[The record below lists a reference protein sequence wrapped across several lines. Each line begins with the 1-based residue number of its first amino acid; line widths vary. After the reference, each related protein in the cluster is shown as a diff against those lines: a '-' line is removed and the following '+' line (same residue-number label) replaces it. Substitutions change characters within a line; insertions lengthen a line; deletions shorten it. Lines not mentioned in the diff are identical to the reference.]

1 MALSGT
7 DHIEALRAQLN
18 NNLKEKEAE
27 ILEIREVLRAL
38 GDAPK
43 ILSGK
48 PTTNLGTASAT
59 TATRTFANR
68 NVTKLVRE
76 YVAAHDATPIN
87 INEVRDDLRKQGVKG
102 KDRSLYSAIHVILKK
117 EANEKHLR
125 YEKGIGFFKPG
136 GGEGGGSPANAD

>member
-1 MALSGT
+1 LARRGAVADTTLRAEPARTKSEIKQTKKERGFQMALSGT

-48 PTTNLGTASAT
+48 PTTN
-59 TATRTFANR
+59 
-68 NVTKLVRE
+68 
-76 YVAAHDATPIN
+76 
-87 INEVRDDLRKQGVKG
+87 
-102 KDRSLYSAIHVILKK
+102 
-117 EANEKHLR
+117 
-125 YEKGIGFFKPG
+125 
-136 GGEGGGSPANAD
+136 